1 EIGFKIRNIDETTGT
16 IYKWVPLNHGGNRR
30 KWYGNHN
37 EVVLFYNNASGIRRE
52 SNSMLRNESYYFK
65 CGINWNRVGSS
76 VNFAAR
82 VSLAGFVFDDVSPSG
97 FLKDEK
103 YFDYCLGFFNT
114 NVFNYLL
121 NIINTGIKTEIG
133 HMAKI
138 PFILSSDREVE
149 DRIKH
154 LSQNCLEISR
164 REWNNYENSWD
175 FNYHPILNYSVIKN
189 DLNENTIEIAMNR
202 WLDFTNEQFN

>member
-1 EIGFKIRNIDETTGT
+1 QFFNKKYRYDEVKQCDFRNIPNSPIAYWISKKLMEIFRQKNISSKIIEYKTGLVAGNNQKYFRNWYEINYHEIGFKIRNIDETTGT

-121 NIINTGIKTEIG
+121 NI
-133 HMAKI
+133 
-138 PFILSSDREVE
+138 
-149 DRIKH
+149 
-154 LSQNCLEISR
+154 
-164 REWNNYENSWD
+164 
-175 FNYHPILNYSVIKN
+175 
-189 DLNENTIEIAMNR
+189 
-202 WLDFTNEQFN
+202 